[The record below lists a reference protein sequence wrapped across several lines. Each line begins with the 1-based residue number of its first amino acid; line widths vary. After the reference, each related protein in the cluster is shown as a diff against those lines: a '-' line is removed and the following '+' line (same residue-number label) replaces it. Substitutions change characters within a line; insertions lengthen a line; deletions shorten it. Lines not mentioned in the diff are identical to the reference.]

1 MRKLIYLGLVVLIIS
16 SYLSSAFGEY
26 DPVAQI
32 GLPEGAIARIG
43 KGEIS
48 KVAYSPDGTRLAVGS
63 SIGVWIYNIESGK
76 ALDLFPMYG
85 VSCLAFSPDGKTLV
99 CGNMRHHLV
108 LWDMATGKPLR
119 TFNSG
124 SQDKVYSVA
133 FNPDGKTLVSGH
145 DNGLICLLETATGKD
160 SHYLFN
166 IWGEESSL
174 LVPYHVGMIRGLA
187 YSPDGKTL
195 VSLCDNGDDGAAIHL
210 WEATTGKYIRLL
222 YSVDAEM
229 DSVESIAF
237 SPDGRTLAIGFA
249 TGWIGLWDTMNTDAI
264 PKYFDNQ
271 EQHRWDVFSLAFS
284 PDGNI
289 LASCGRDSI
298 RDSTVRLWDMK
309 TRKLLRTFKGHKDD
323 VFSVAFSPDGK
334 TIASSSKESVRLW
347 NTQGEEHLRSV
358 ITHTAILDV
367 AFSPDGKTL
376 ASGNNDNTVRLWE
389 AITGK
394 PITTLSGHE
403 GKVSKVVFNPNG
415 KTIASIGNYTV
426 RLLDTKTGE
435 LLRTFSEYE
444 NYRVAFSP
452 DGETLVTT
460 QPRGTVRLRNI
471 RTNELR
477 RTFTKLKH
485 GVGPI
490 AFNPAGQVLALLRD
504 EIRNYS
510 VWNIKTDE
518 LICSLTVPVTKRL
531 QWGVAFSPDGSM
543 LSTGMV
549 DMTPSGEREDIVWL
563 WDTTTGEHIHTL
575 TGHLNRIRCV
585 AFSPDGKTLASGS
598 VDETVL
604 IWDLKN
610 GKHPYILIGHNDEV
624 TNVKFSPDGKT
635 LASNCKDGTV
645 LLWDLDIASTNSE
658 NSN

>member
-1 MRKLIYLGLVVLIIS
+1 MRKIIYIGLVVFIIS
-16 SYLSSAFGEY
+16 SYLSTAFGEY

-43 KGEIS
+43 KGTIN

-63 SIGVWIYNIESGK
+63 SIGVWIYDIESGK

-99 CGNMRHHLV
+99 CGNRRHHLV
-108 LWDMATGKPLR
+108 LWDMTTGEPLR

-124 SQDKVYSVA
+124 FQDKVFSVA
-133 FNPDGKTLVSGH
+133 FSPDGKTLVSG
-145 DNGLICLLETATGKD
+145 DAQSYLRMWETATGN
-160 SHYLFN
+160 SIRILSGMG
-166 IWGEESSL
+166 GEEGSRL
-174 LVPYHVGMIRGLA
+174 PFEHTGLIQDISF
-187 YSPDGKTL
+187 SPDGKTL
-195 VSLCDNGDDGAAIHL
+195 ASAGYYDRGTEVRL
-210 WEATTGKYIRLL
+210 WETATGKHIRLL
-222 YSVDAEM
+222 
-229 DSVESIAF
+229 DSVEGEINSLNCIAF
-237 SPDGRTLAIGFA
+237 SPDGRTLAVGLGAGGIELWNMT
-249 TGWIGLWDTMNTDAI
+249 TGEHAQFLSGPDGRYIWGVLD
-264 PKYFDNQ
+264 
-271 EQHRWDVFSLAFS
+271 LAFS
-284 PDGNI
+284 PDGKL
-289 LASCGRDSI
+289 LASCGGDNLV
-298 RDSTVRLWDMK
+298 DLWDMRTNK
-309 TRKLLRTFKGHKDD
+309 HLRTFTGHKDD

-376 ASGNNDNTVRLWE
+376 ASGDEDNTVRLWD

-394 PITTLSGHE
+394 PITTLSGNK
-403 GKVSKVVFNPNG
+403 GQISNVVFNPNG
-415 KTIASIGNYTV
+415 KTLAIIGNYTV

-435 LLRTFSEYE
+435 LLRTLSEYE

-460 QPRGTVRLRNI
+460 QPRGTVRLWDF

-477 RTFTKLKH
+477 RTFTKPKH

-490 AFNPAGQVLALLRD
+490 VFNSDGQVLALLRD
-504 EIRNYS
+504 EDKSYS

-518 LICSLTVPVTKRL
+518 LICSLTVPVTKRIL
-531 QWGVAFSPDGSM
+531 WGVAFSPDGSM

-549 DMTPSGEREDIVWL
+549 DMAPSGERQDTVWL
-563 WDTTTGEHIHTL
+563 WDTTTGKHIRTL
-575 TGHLNRIRCV
+575 TGHLNNITCL
-585 AFSPDGKTLASGS
+585 AFSPDGQLLASGS
-598 VDETVL
+598 EDETVL
-604 IWDLKN
+604 LWDLKN
-610 GKHPYILIGHNDEV
+610 GKHPYILVGLNDEV

-645 LLWDLDIASTNSE
+645 LLWDLNKISINIEDRNGK
-658 NSN
+658 